1 MRHIFTIAALLF
13 SSLCNAQ
20 PKPDPFYQ
28 KVVIL
33 KRFLEKKHFSPIR
46 WNDTSAALLYDHWL
60 EELDEERLF
69 FSKSDIARLEP
80 FRSKLDDEINGR
92 GWEFFKLS
100 TQLYYS
106 KLQKVDSAA
115 RAFLAKPV
123 DFSKPASMSWP
134 YETYA
139 ANDAEL
145 VLRWQQYI
153 KWRMLSYMAD
163 ELAGKEGKKELS
175 AVIPANITELEARIR
190 KKVSR
195 RENMYFQSL
204 LQTPADFE
212 EGMRESFL
220 DAIAHTYDPHTSYMN
235 YSDKEEFSAL
245 TTAKE
250 FSSGFGFE
258 EDNKGDKTI
267 NYLQP
272 GGSAWRSGQVH
283 AGDVLLKVKING
295 TERDV
300 SEISADELEDVMGGN
315 SSAEVEVTLRTASGE
330 IKKVKLL
337 QEKITDDES
346 VVKSY
351 VIKGKQLIGYINLP
365 GFYSN
370 ESEDYDKDLSGCA
383 NDVSKEIVKLKKDNI
398 AGLVLDLRNN
408 GGGSMWEAIQL
419 AGIFIDIGPV
429 ASLKDEKAKL
439 VFLKDPNRGTI
450 YDGPMIVLING
461 ASASASE
468 FLSAAL
474 QDYNR
479 ALIVGGATYGK
490 GTAQDVLPLDTNSN
504 PAQKKYD
511 DYVKLTMGKF
521 YRVNGSTVQWKGVEP
536 DIELPDLYRSELF
549 KEKGQPTA
557 LVPDIAKPGY
567 YQPAAA
573 LPVEMLKQKAG
584 ARIKEDAYFKLVQN
598 YSGILANYKK
608 PKTIPLQW
616 AGFVAF
622 YKTSM
627 DAYGS
632 FKEKEL
638 AANAGLTVDNNS
650 FDKERI
656 SLGGSRAREVNST
669 YLQQIG
675 RDKELAEAC
684 NIFGDWLK

>member
-1 MRHIFTIAALLF
+1 MRHIFTSVALLL
-13 SSLCNAQ
+13 SLCCVAQ
-20 PKPDPFYQ
+20 PKPDAFYQ
-28 KVVIL
+28 KVVAL

-46 WNDTSAALLYDHWL
+46 WNDTTSALLYDHWL
-60 EELDEERLF
+60 KELDEERLF
-69 FSKSDIARLEP
+69 FTKSDIFKLEP
-80 FRSKLDDEINGR
+80 YRSKLDEEINGK
-92 GWEFFKLS
+92 GWEFFRLS

-115 RAFLAKPV
+115 KAFLTRPV
-123 DFSKPASMSWP
+123 DFSKPASISWP
-134 YETYA
+134 FETYA
-139 ANDAEL
+139 TNDAEL
-145 VLRWQQYI
+145 AQRWQQYI
-153 KWRMLSYMAD
+153 KWRMLNYMAD
-163 ELAGKEGKKELS
+163 ELADNEGKKELS
-175 AVIPANITELEARIR
+175 AALPANMTELEARIR
-190 KKVSR
+190 KKISR
-195 RENMYFQSL
+195 RESMYLQSL

-212 EGMRESFL
+212 EGMQESFL

-235 YSDKEEFSAL
+235 YSDKEEFNAL
-245 TTAKE
+245 TSAKE
-250 FSSGFGFE
+250 YSSGFGFE
-258 EDNKGDKTI
+258 ENSKGDKTI

-295 TERDV
+295 TEKDV
-300 SEISADELEDVMGGN
+300 SDINADELEEALGGN

-370 ESEDYDKDLSGCA
+370 ETQDYENDLTGCA

-429 ASLKDEKAKL
+429 ASIKDEKARL

-479 ALIVGGATYGK
+479 ALIVGGTTYGK
-490 GTAQDVLPLDTNSN
+490 GTAQDILPLDTTNN
-504 PAQKKYD
+504 PRQKKQE

-536 DIELPDLYRSELF
+536 DIELPDLYHTELF
-549 KEKGQPTA
+549 KERGQPTA
-557 LVPDIAKPGY
+557 LVPDMAKPGY

-573 LPVEMLKQKAG
+573 LPIEMLKQKTA
-584 ARIKEDAYFKLVQN
+584 ARIKDDAYFKMLQN
-598 YSGILANYKK
+598 FSGILANYKK

-616 AGFVAF
+616 ASFVAY

-627 DAYGS
+627 DAFGS

-638 AANAGLTVDNNS
+638 AANTSLNVDNNS

-656 SLGGSRAREVNST
+656 SLSGSGAREVNSA
-669 YLQQIG
+669 YLKQIG

-684 NIFGDWLK
+684 NIFADWIK

>member
-1 MRHIFTIAALLF
+1 MRHIFTITALLL
-13 SSLCNAQ
+13 SSLCDAQ
-20 PKPDPFYQ
+20 PKPDAFYQ
-28 KVVIL
+28 KVVTL

-46 WNDTSAALLYDHWL
+46 WNDTTSALLYNHWL

-69 FSKSDIARLEP
+69 FSKADIAKLEP
-80 FRSKLDDEINGR
+80 YRTKLDDEINGKS
-92 GWEFFKLS
+92 WEFFRLS

-106 KLQKVDSAA
+106 KIQVADSAA
-115 RAFLAKPV
+115 KAFLARPV
-123 DFSKPASMSWP
+123 DFSKPAGMSWP

-145 VLRWQQYI
+145 ALRWQQYI
-153 KWRMLSYMAD
+153 KWRILSYMAD
-163 ELAGKEGKKELS
+163 ELAGKEGKKDLS
-175 AVIPANITELEARIR
+175 AAVPPNMAELEARIR

-195 RENMYFQSL
+195 RETMYFQSL
-204 LQTPADFE
+204 IQTPE
-212 EGMRESFL
+212 EFKKAMQESFL
-220 DAIAHTYDPHTSYMN
+220 DAVAHTYDPHTSYMN

-245 TTAKE
+245 TSAKE

-258 EDNKGDKTI
+258 EDSKGDKTI

-272 GGSAWRSGQVH
+272 GSSAWRSGQVH

-300 SEISADELEDVMGGN
+300 SELSADELEEVMGGN
-315 SSAEVEVTLRTASGE
+315 SSAEVEITLRTASGE

-351 VIKGKQLIGYINLP
+351 VVKGKQLIGYINLP

-370 ESEDYDKDLSGCA
+370 ESEDYEHDLTGCA

-429 ASLKDEKAKL
+429 ASIKDEKAKL

-479 ALIVGGATYGK
+479 ALIVGGTTYGK
-490 GTAQDVLPLDTNSN
+490 GTAQDLLPLDTANTAS
-504 PAQKKYD
+504 KMKYD
-511 DYVKLTMGKF
+511 DYVKVTMGKF

-536 DIELPDLYRSELF
+536 DIELPDLYRAELF

-557 LVPDIAKPGY
+557 LVPDLAKPGY
-567 YQPAAA
+567 YQASAA
-573 LPVEMLKQKAG
+573 LPVEMLRQKAA
-584 ARIKEDAYFKLVQN
+584 ARIKDDAYFKLVQN
-598 YSGILANYKK
+598 FAGILANYKK
-608 PKTIPLQW
+608 TKTIPLQW
-616 AGFVAF
+616 AGFINY
-622 YKTSM
+622 YKSSM
-627 DAYGS
+627 DAYSS

-638 AANAGLTVDNNS
+638 AADAGLTVENNS

-656 SLGGSRAREVNST
+656 KLGGSRSEEINKT
-669 YLQQIG
+669 YLLQIG
-675 RDKELAEAC
+675 KDKELAEAC
-684 NIFGDWLK
+684 NIFADWIK